1 MQQVIQNIR
10 NGRTLVREIPPP
22 VCLPGHLLV
31 AEVASL
37 ISVGTERYVV
47 ELARKNLLGKL
58 LDRPDQARR
67 LLQKVRQE
75 GFLSTFGQAQAKL
88 DEPMTLGYSA
98 AGIVLECGAGVS
110 RFKPGDRVAAAG
122 CHAGILCIGENL
134 CARIPDGVAFD
145 EAAYAGVA
153 SIGLEGVRLAH
164 PELGHRVLVI
174 GLGLI
179 GQIVVALLKA
189 QGCSVFATDID
200 VNRLE
205 LARSFGAD
213 QVALGSPLD
222 TVRAFS
228 DGFGVDSAII
238 TAATQSNGPMEFA
251 AEACRSKGRI
261 VLVGVAGLDISREP
275 FFKKELEFT
284 VSSSLGAGRGDAR
297 YEEKGIDYPIGYAR
311 WTAQRN
317 MEAALA
323 TMAAGKLPV
332 GRLTT
337 HRCPIERASEAYD
350 LITARKE
357 PHLGVVL
364 EYPRET
370 APGVR
375 QMSRRIELKNATS
388 RTAGTLG
395 VSLIGAGNYARL
407 IMMPA
412 LAGAPGVS
420 WRGLCSARG
429 VNAEHSGRKLGF
441 QFATTDA
448 QEIWSDRDT
457 DAAFVATRHDLHAD
471 LAIAGLRAGKHV
483 FLEKPLCI
491 TFDELERIDAAV
503 RELGDACPLLMVG
516 FNRRFAA
523 GTRAMRGFFEGVAP
537 VTVAYRFSP
546 GAIPADH
553 WTQDE
558 AIGGGRIVGE
568 ACHAIDTC
576 VALTGGMPLK
586 VYAESIGRTGGV
598 ETTDDQVFIVIRHDN
613 GCISQISYQAGGD
626 RALPPERI
634 EMFGGG
640 QSAVNQSW
648 DKIELWRGNKCRKLR
663 SGKDKGHA
671 AGFAAFL
678 RACREGG
685 AWPIPWSEM
694 YGVTWA
700 SLMAVRSLREGTPF
714 RCPEE

>member
-22 VCLPGHLLV
+22 VCLPGHVIV

-47 ELARKNLLGKL
+47 ELARKSLLGKM
-58 LDRPDQARR
+58 LDRPDQVRR

-75 GFLSTFGQAQAKL
+75 GFRSTFGQAQAKL

-134 CARIPDGVAFD
+134 CARIPDAVAFD

-179 GQIVVALLKA
+179 GQIAVALLKA
-189 QGCSVFATDID
+189 QGCTVFATDID

-213 QVALGSPLD
+213 QVGVGSPLD
-222 TVRAFS
+222 AVRRFS
-228 DGFGVDSAII
+228 DGFGVDAAII
-238 TAATQSNGPMEFA
+238 TAATQSNGPIEFA

-261 VLVGVAGLDISREP
+261 VLVGVAGLDIPRAP

-284 VSSSLGAGRGDAR
+284 VSSSLGAGRGDVR

-317 MEAALA
+317 MEAVLDV
-323 TMAAGKLPV
+323 MAAGKLPV

-337 HRCPIERASEAYD
+337 HRFPIDRASEAYD

-357 PHLGVVL
+357 PHLGIVL
-364 EYPRET
+364 DYPRET
-370 APGVR
+370 AAAVR
-375 QMSRRIELKNATS
+375 RLELKSGTWTS
-388 RTAGTLG
+388 RAGLEAHPTLG

-407 IMMPA
+407 ILMPA
-412 LAGAPGVS
+412 LAGASGVS

-441 QFATTDA
+441 QFAATDV

-457 DAAFVATRHDLHAD
+457 DAVFIATRHDLHAE
-471 LAIAGLRAGKHV
+471 LAIAALR
-483 FLEKPLCI
+483 
-491 TFDELERIDAAV
+491 
-503 RELGDACPLLMVG
+503 
-516 FNRRFAA
+516 
-523 GTRAMRGFFEGVAP
+523 
-537 VTVAYRFSP
+537 
-546 GAIPADH
+546 
-553 WTQDE
+553 
-558 AIGGGRIVGE
+558 
-568 ACHAIDTC
+568 
-576 VALTGGMPLK
+576 
-586 VYAESIGRTGGV
+586 
-598 ETTDDQVFIVIRHDN
+598 
-613 GCISQISYQAGGD
+613 
-626 RALPPERI
+626 
-634 EMFGGG
+634 
-640 QSAVNQSW
+640 
-648 DKIELWRGNKCRKLR
+648 
-663 SGKDKGHA
+663 
-671 AGFAAFL
+671 
-678 RACREGG
+678 
-685 AWPIPWSEM
+685 
-694 YGVTWA
+694 
-700 SLMAVRSLREGTPF
+700 
-714 RCPEE
+714 